1 MAPFGQLGLEH
12 LLEGETGMIRTHGDA
27 HWPQVYRRSRASF
40 GREPVRS
47 ASMALNPRTPVV
59 VGVGQVVVR
68 PDAEREPADR
78 PEPLDLMVRA
88 LRAAAEDCDGVAE
101 GAGTRSGAALI
112 RRAQSVRVVVPLGGR
127 SINPAQLVADR
138 LAPGPRP

>member
-27 HWPQVYRRSRASF
+27 HWAQVYRRSRASF
-40 GREPVRS
+40 GRAPVPP
-47 ASMALNPRTPVV
+47 AALAPTPRPPVV
-59 VGVGQVVVR
+59 VGVGQVAVR

-88 LRAAAEDCDGVAE
+88 LRAAAEDCDGVVE
-101 GAGTRSGAALI
+101 GAGARAGAA
-112 RRAQSVRVVVPLGGR
+112 
-127 SINPAQLVADR
+127 
-138 LAPGPRP
+138 